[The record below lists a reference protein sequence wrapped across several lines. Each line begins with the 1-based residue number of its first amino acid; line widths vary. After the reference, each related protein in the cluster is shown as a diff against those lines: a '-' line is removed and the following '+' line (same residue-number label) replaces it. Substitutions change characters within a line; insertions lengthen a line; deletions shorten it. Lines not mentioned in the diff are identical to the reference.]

1 MPKKMSGKT
10 SAQLRQILSVS
21 ATVIIGAQI
30 NMNLFNSD
38 FKISIGILVFSAAL
52 ILLGKY
58 PVLPVTFFAAFGVFI
73 SRILVHWLRFGSL
86 KFVSFLPEMVFYLV
100 YGFLFFLY
108 CRKTNFTI
116 KVSLLPVL
124 FLFDYL
130 SNLAELTLRS
140 SVTPFIWNSQL
151 GILLVA
157 LSRSLAIWFILSCL
171 RHYKFALLKAEH
183 AERYQRLLLLIS
195 RLNGEVVLM
204 QKNKQMI
211 EETMNTSY
219 KLFQQMQDAQ
229 VDETLSR
236 EALSV
241 AKDVHEI
248 KKEYALILRGLSE
261 AMDLNLNDEGMY
273 LSDILQILKKNLTGA
288 LPDEKHLHFD
298 IQLQENLYTE
308 KHYFLMSVLRN
319 LFNNAVEA
327 AQNPEIHLS
336 ITQISHDDDYLF
348 QVTDN
353 GPGILPEDLE
363 QIFSPGF
370 STKINYETGEIN
382 RGLGLNLVQD
392 LIENQWHG
400 TISVSSCPGNTVF
413 TICIPKKEWGGETV

>member
-1 MPKKMSGKT
+1 MSGNLSQETAAK
-10 SAQLRQILSVS
+10 LRQILPIG
-21 ATVIIGAQI
+21 AAIIIGAQI

-38 FKISIGILVFSAAL
+38 FKISIGIIVFSVVL
-52 ILLGKY
+52 ILFGKY
-58 PVLPVTFFAAFGVFI
+58 PVLPVTVFAAAGVLA
-73 SRILVHWLRFGSL
+73 SRVLVHWLQFATL
-86 KFVSFLPEMVFYLV
+86 NIIIFLPEMVFYLV

-108 CRKTNFTI
+108 CRKTDFALTTQ
-116 KVSLLPVL
+116 SLPAL

-130 SNLAELTLRS
+130 SNLVELILRP
-140 SVTPFIWNSQL
+140 SVEPFIWSAQL
-151 GILLVA
+151 GIILVA
-157 LSRSLAIWFILSCL
+157 LSRSLTIWFILSCL

-211 EETMNTSY
+211 EETMNISY
-219 KLFQQMQDAQ
+219 KLFHEMQDAQ

-236 EALSV
+236 KALSV

-273 LSDILQILKKNLTGA
+273 LTDILQILKNSLTAALPEGKNLY
-288 LPDEKHLHFD
+288 FD

-319 LFNNAVEA
+319 LLNNAVEA
-327 AQNPEIHLS
+327 AQASEIHLR
-336 ITQISHDDDYLF
+336 ITQSAADTDYLF
-348 QVTDN
+348 QIADD
-353 GPGILPEDLE
+353 GPGIHPDDMD

-400 TISVSSCPGNTVF
+400 TITVASCPGNTIF
-413 TICIPKKEWGGETV
+413 TIRIPKNEWKGEAE